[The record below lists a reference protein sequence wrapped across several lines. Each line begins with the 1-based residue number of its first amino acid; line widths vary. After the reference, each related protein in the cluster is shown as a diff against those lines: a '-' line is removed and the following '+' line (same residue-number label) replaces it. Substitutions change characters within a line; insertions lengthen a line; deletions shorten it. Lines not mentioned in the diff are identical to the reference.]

1 MLCFPIAFQLILR
14 IYLLFLLL
22 SIIEEVDVYLK
33 IKEIKKLNH
42 HFKFLSFEEKLSI
55 LSMEKYENK

>member
-1 MLCFPIAFQLILR
+1 MLCFLIALQLILR

-22 SIIEEVDVYLK
+22 SIIKEVDVYPK

-42 HFKFLSFEEKLSI
+42 HFEFLSFEEKLSI
-55 LSMEKYENK
+55 LSMEKFENK